1 LGIRVAAWATP
12 HIEEWHR
19 KRHLNR
25 TEGERHLKARNWSEA
40 EQHLAAA
47 LGERRHSKKNHSD
60 LLLGLAAAQRGQGKL
75 SDAEQTTRLA
85 AGLGGDHVTQM
96 RTLDALMDVHLAQEN
111 YAAAQETAESILSKE
126 SGRGKPDKAR
136 LATSSRKLGTAL
148 AKAGRDVE
156 AVTALDRAAK
166 LFEEALGSEH
176 LETAAALS
184 EAGALYRLQ
193 GKHLEAQSRLR
204 RAVEIQR
211 AAYAD
216 SNEATQCLSNLAAS
230 LMESG
235 DAAGACGEYERV
247 LTLKER
253 QLGVKPEETAEAQIN
268 LARIYLQAGRSPGAR
283 ELLLRAV
290 GALER
295 KGGERYVA
303 ALELLAEAEQQAGR
317 KSEAA
322 RLREKLA
329 KLVAQASKP
338 ADLAASPAVGAA
350 PVVS

>member
-1 LGIRVAAWATP
+1 MRHNKHRASLG
-12 HIEEWHR
+12 
-19 KRHLNR
+19 
-25 TEGERHLKARNWSEA
+25 
-40 EQHLAAA
+40 
-47 LGERRHSKKNHSD
+47 
-60 LLLGLAAAQRGQGKL
+60 
-75 SDAEQTTRLA
+75 
-85 AGLGGDHVTQM
+85 VT
-96 RTLDALMDVHLAQEN
+96 
-111 YAAAQETAESILSKE
+111 
-126 SGRGKPDKAR
+126 
-136 LATSSRKLGTAL
+136 
-148 AKAGRDVE
+148 VE
-156 AVTALDRAAK
+156 
-166 LFEEALGSEH
+166 H
-176 LETAAALS
+176 
-184 EAGALYRLQ
+184 
-193 GKHLEAQSRLR
+193 R
-204 RAVEIQR
+204 RAM
-211 AAYAD
+211 
-216 SNEATQCLSNLAAS
+216 LSNLAAS

-338 ADLAASPAVGAA
+338 ADLPAAQLVAQASKPADLAASPAVGPA